1 MAILQLPAN
10 RKIAAVVGSGSHI
23 SGSLIQSS
31 GLHVLHLISN
41 FEKVASDQRSK
52 SIPADGSTT
61 YTPEKSTNPIHG
73 SPIDDNTQQSKYP
86 PHSIAI
92 VGMAGRFPGADDLN
106 ELWAL
111 LLSGGVTVEPAPAHL
126 GLPEPKT
133 GDNSGS
139 KWWGNFLRNP
149 DTFDHRFFKKSSREA
164 LHWDPQMRI
173 LLEVTYEALESA
185 GYFGASS
192 IPQPDDYGCYVGVV
206 MNNYEDN
213 VSCHPQSAYA
223 TIGTNR
229 SFFSGTVSHHFG
241 WTGPALSI
249 DTACSSS
256 LVAINSACRAIW
268 SGECSRAVAGGTNV
282 FTNPFDY
289 RNLQAAG
296 FLSLT
301 GQCKPFDAAGDG
313 YCRGEGVGVVV
324 LKPLTAAI
332 EENDNILGVI
342 VGSAANQN
350 QNFSHITV
358 PHSGSQVRLY
368 EKVLDLAG
376 VKPEAVSYVEAH
388 GTGTGV
394 GDPIEY
400 QSIRQAFGGPSRDST
415 LIFGSIK
422 GNIGHTEATAGV
434 VGLIKVLLMM
444 QHGKIPAQANHTQ
457 MNPNICVSESDK
469 MAIPRTN
476 QSWDACTRVACVN
489 SYGAAGSNAAVI
501 VRQIASSFPMCP
513 GRITHSNS
521 RLSTYPLFISA
532 ASANSLLM
540 FCKKLLTWLSDI
552 EAERDTEI
560 LVSDLGFNLADR
572 ANHSLPYTFSATV
585 KDNRDFKDKLMAAV
599 AGTSFITLPDPKPV
613 VLVFGGQESDF
624 IGLSEDIYLSSVIFR
639 YHLDTVN
646 EVLIS
651 LGYEGLYPTIFQQT
665 PVSSIV
671 TLHAALFAVQ
681 YSSAKAWIECGLS
694 VNAVVGHSFGQLTAY
709 CISGVLSLKDA
720 IKLVTGRALIML
732 KYWGT
737 ERGSML
743 FLKTSVDKVS
753 EVINLLAA
761 EGEPEPVEI
770 ACYNGAQSHVVV
782 GSKCAVDAV
791 ENLILNMPALQTTIR
806 TKRLKVTHGFHS
818 QLTESL
824 LPHLEALAKTLTW
837 NQPTIHLESCDKVQN
852 DSKPDYHAVAEH
864 MRRPVYFQRAIE
876 RLTKRLSHS
885 VWIEAG
891 RGSSVIQ
898 LVQGSIADTQR
909 HLFISPQFTSV
920 NAQSSLTGATV
931 ELWRAGYPVQY
942 WPFHRRQRTSYQQ
955 FNLPPYQFEKTQLW
969 LAFTGRGT
977 ESSQSAPA
985 DMATIHEFLSFMNF
999 KDVNKKEAVF
1009 QVSPRSERFK
1019 SLLAGHVLAGQSLAP
1034 ASLYFEVVARAAL
1047 LLQSDTEAINYVPV
1061 VENMVMKSPIT
1072 LNADVQILLNLEVLQ
1087 DSSPS
1092 WQFSITS
1099 QSIPVAAGKVTEPS
1113 ERSSGIVRLKKRD
1126 DAQANRNFE
1135 RFETLTGF
1143 RRYEYIT
1150 NHLEAEKMQGKH
1162 IYRAF
1167 NQIVCYGEK
1176 FQGIKSIACVGTEAA
1191 GRVTVSVDG
1200 DDPAGQR
1207 LCDTPMT
1214 DSFMQF
1220 AGFLVN
1226 YFHNPDIDDVFVC
1239 TKIEMIEIGGGFS
1252 PDAKNWI
1259 VYSNM
1264 AAGGDGDPSA
1274 DAYIFDAETKKMVM
1288 AVFGCRFSKMAR
1300 SLLAKVLK
1308 GANTSGSTDKTKID
1322 ATKMGEESPIMISN
1336 PEAMVLKRPPSKRA
1350 ALFQVLSNVT
1360 DIPVEELKDEATLE
1374 DLGIDSLMATEVLN
1388 DVRTALGV
1396 TIDLTTFL
1404 FFSNLQAMTAYV
1416 DSNTAGAE
1424 QESDS
1429 DSCQVNTPTSEI
1441 ETSNSGSVLVETGT
1455 PPKIAIPAPQGLTKA
1470 PQSLPRP
1477 KIVSAYDAFNGIRL
1491 HYDLLA
1497 VGAKAIGFCNDVYP
1511 DQARLVLAY
1520 VVEAF
1525 AKLGCNLNN
1534 FHAGDAVPA
1543 VDSLP
1548 RHQQLVRQLYSVLED
1563 GNLITLNKAGF
1574 LRTDVNVDAKTAEA
1588 TFQEI
1593 LPVYVQHANVHRL
1606 IKVIGSELA
1615 ACLTGEKDGLQMVF
1629 GNKTNKQCLEDMYE
1643 NWPLLRTPTLLLG
1656 DFLINALTNFSGS
1669 GKFRLLEI
1677 GGGTGGTTR
1686 YIISHLQNHGI
1697 PFEYTFTDLS
1707 PSLVAT
1713 AKKHFKGVDGM
1724 SFEVLDIEQA
1734 PKQKFEAVFHII
1746 IATNCIH
1753 ATRRLDRSLLN
1764 LRKMLREDGALTL
1777 VEVTKNM
1784 FWLDIVWGLFEGWWL
1799 FEDGRSHAL
1808 VDEKHWERLMKEA
1821 GFKEVLWT
1829 DGDSPESKMVRVIG
1843 GFLQA
1848 RPPMEKDNKKEVI
1861 HAALETVVYKR
1872 IGNIEIHADVYY
1884 PNESNV
1890 PAKKMPIAL
1899 MIHGGS
1905 HIIFS
1910 RKDIRP
1916 AQTRLLLEKG
1926 FLPVSLDH
1934 RLCPEV
1940 TLREGPMVDICD
1952 ALEWARFT
1960 LPGLKLQRSGL
1971 QIDGERV
1978 VVVGWSSG
1986 GQLAMSLGWTAPQR
2000 GLKPPEAILAFYS
2013 PTNYEDEWWTY
2024 PNQPNG
2030 VEDRG
2035 DEYDILEGIKD
2046 EPITN
2051 YGIVGAWEPL
2061 SDPRLRT
2068 DPRCRIVLHI
2078 NWKAQTLPIIVG
2090 GLPSKKQAEFS
2101 KVLNWKDL
2109 PQPSLEKIVAVSP
2122 LAQIKSHN
2130 YRTPTFFIHGTN
2142 DDLIPWKQS
2151 QGTYLTLR
2159 DQGISTGF
2167 SLIEGAPHICDL
2179 SSDPDSDGW
2188 KATLRGYDFL
2198 SSHVFD

>member
-1 MAILQLPAN
+1 
-10 RKIAAVVGSGSHI
+10 
-23 SGSLIQSS
+23 
-31 GLHVLHLISN
+31 
-41 FEKVASDQRSK
+41 
-52 SIPADGSTT
+52 
-61 YTPEKSTNPIHG
+61 
-73 SPIDDNTQQSKYP
+73 
-86 PHSIAI
+86 
-92 VGMAGRFPGADDLN
+92 MAGRFPGADDLN

-185 GYFGASS
+185 G
-192 IPQPDDYGCYVGVV
+192 
-206 MNNYEDN
+206 DN

-476 QSWDACTRVACVN
+476 QSWDASTRVACVN

-1034 ASLYFEVVARAAL
+1034 ASLYFEVVA
-1047 LLQSDTEAINYVPV
+1047 QAINYVPV

-1072 LNADVQILLNLEVLQ
+1072 LNADVQILLNLE
-1087 DSSPS
+1087 
-1092 WQFSITS
+1092 FSITS

-1126 DAQANRNFE
+1126 DAHANRNFE

-1167 NQIVCYGEK
+1167 NQI
-1176 FQGIKSIACVGTEAA
+1176 SIACV
-1191 GRVTVSVDG
+1191 VDG

-1300 SLLAKVLK
+1300 SLLAK
-1308 GANTSGSTDKTKID
+1308 ID
-1322 ATKMGEESPIMISN
+1322 ATKM
-1336 PEAMVLKRPPSKRA
+1336 AMVLKRPPSKRA

-1404 FFSNLQAMTAYV
+1404 FFSNLQAMTAY
-1416 DSNTAGAE
+1416 
-1424 QESDS
+1424 ESDS

-1441 ETSNSGSVLVETGT
+1441 ETSNSGSVL
-1455 PPKIAIPAPQGLTKA
+1455 GLTKA

-1511 DQARLVLAY
+1511 DQARL
-1520 VVEAF
+1520 
-1525 AKLGCNLNN
+1525 LGCNLNN

-1574 LRTDVNVDAKTAEA
+1574 LRTDVN
-1588 TFQEI
+1588 I

-1606 IKVIGSELA
+1606 IK
-1615 ACLTGEKDGLQMVF
+1615 KDGLQMVF

-1669 GKFRLLEI
+1669 GN
-1677 GGGTGGTTR
+1677 
-1686 YIISHLQNHGI
+1686 HLQNHGI

-1724 SFEVLDIEQA
+1724 SFEVLDIEQV
-1734 PKQKFEAVFHII
+1734 PKQKFEAV
-1746 IATNCIH
+1746 
-1753 ATRRLDRSLLN
+1753 LDRSLLN

-1808 VDEKHWERLMKEA
+1808 EA
-1821 GFKEVLWT
+1821 GFKE
-1829 DGDSPESKMVRVIG
+1829 SKM
-1843 GFLQA
+1843 
-1848 RPPMEKDNKKEVI
+1848 KEVI
-1861 HAALETVVYKR
+1861 QAALETVVYKR

-1926 FLPVSLDH
+1926 FSA
-1934 RLCPEV
+1934 
-1940 TLREGPMVDICD
+1940 GPMVDICD